1 MKVKVNHKAMKI
13 AIIDSGLNSRALAE
27 KAHISNTTAW
37 KIMHCEREVTSE
49 VLYKIGKALGV
60 KPSSLAVIDDDE

>member
-1 MKVKVNHKAMKI
+1 MKVKINRKAMKI
-13 AIIDSGLNSRALAE
+13 AIIDSGLNSNTLAE
-27 KAHISNTTAW
+27 KAHISKTTAW
-37 KIMHCEREVTSE
+37 KIMHCEREATSK